1 MAGHWDDDYNDDRD
15 DHDNDDD
22 DDHELNG
29 TALLNSRGRIRQQ
42 QT

>member
-1 MAGHWDDDYNDDRD
+1 MARHWDDDDKDDGD

-29 TALLNSRGRIRQQ
+29 TALLNSKGRICQQ
-42 QT
+42 QG